1 MRIVKPYSGAFF
13 KYRGFDS
20 PYAEAM
26 LTRGEVYFAPP
37 SELNDPFEL
46 RPHLSNVAM
55 PKIRRDLTKQAFSN
69 LGVRGTN
76 SKLLRK
82 RIQATAEL
90 KKTLGSPD
98 DLKREFWRAVD
109 ARNGILSGS
118 TISTSIQQ
126 WTYYARAHT
135 GFAVEFDIPA
145 VNPPFVTLLVRYSD
159 VRPDVD
165 AARFFGDPRYQSEA
179 GISVMTVKHSGWQHE
194 KEVRGIKDRNGKEFI
209 PDLLRGVYLGV
220 KCSDANE
227 ARVKGWIRA
236 SARHMTLYRMKADE
250 ERFGLIAEEIA

>member
-69 LGVRGTN
+69 LGVSGTN

-82 RIQATAEL
+82 
-90 KKTLGSPD
+90 
-98 DLKREFWRAVD
+98 
-109 ARNGILSGS
+109 
-118 TISTSIQQ
+118 
-126 WTYYARAHT
+126 
-135 GFAVEFDIPA
+135 
-145 VNPPFVTLLVRYSD
+145 
-159 VRPDVD
+159 
-165 AARFFGDPRYQSEA
+165 
-179 GISVMTVKHSGWQHE
+179 
-194 KEVRGIKDRNGKEFI
+194 
-209 PDLLRGVYLGV
+209 
-220 KCSDANE
+220 
-227 ARVKGWIRA
+227 
-236 SARHMTLYRMKADE
+236 
-250 ERFGLIAEEIA
+250 